1 MVDWI
6 MFRGYSFLIILFFP
20 LLIAGHMPVWRSLKT
35 YNFREDELGKKEGIN
50 REKHLNWHIRLA
62 YEGGGKTNLGFDKR
76 LRFKKLTKLN
86 FQSQKEQKSY
96 ENHLK
101 YEESL

>member
-1 MVDWI
+1 
-6 MFRGYSFLIILFFP
+6 
-20 LLIAGHMPVWRSLKT
+20 MPGWRSLKT
-35 YNFREDELGKKEGIN
+35 YNFREDELGKKKGLTEKNICFDTLDLPM
-50 REKHLNWHIRLA
+50 REEEK
-62 YEGGGKTNLGFDKR
+62 KNLGFDKR

-86 FQSQKEQKSY
+86 FQRQKGEKSY